1 MVVLGL
7 LGVPIAFLNEVNH
20 FGALMLAT
28 GSGHLGAFPP
38 EQRRAQMMFF
48 LDLHAHGVYVAQV
61 FWGLWLLPLCNLCSN
76 LGPYRPSPIRASH
89 PE

>member
-1 MVVLGL
+1 
-7 LGVPIAFLNEVNH
+7 
-20 FGALMLAT
+20 MLAT

-61 FWGLWLLPLCNLCSN
+61 FWCGLLPLGYLVFKS
-76 LGPYRPSPIRASH
+76 GPSVGLAG
-89 PE
+89 PEPAAENH